1 MRGSLDEPPI
11 VVRTSRAKA
20 GLRLGVLALLLL
32 AMSPVAHAHWR
43 SNPLA
48 WILIG
53 LFGALAL
60 TSVWELLAPG
70 RLIIGPD
77 GMEQRHLWRRRHWSW
92 RQARRF
98 QPARNRFYRFV
109 GFDRPPGSG
118 RDAGD
123 LNQDWELPP
132 PALASLLN
140 AARARWSGG
149 GS

>member
-1 MRGSLDEPPI
+1 MRGSLDRPPI

-20 GLRLGVLALLLL
+20 GLRLGVLGVLVL

-53 LFGALAL
+53 LFGVLVL
-60 TSVWELLAPG
+60 TTVWELLAPG
-70 RLIIGPD
+70 RLVIGPT
-77 GMEQRHLWRRRHWSW
+77 GIEQHYLWRRGRWSW
-92 RQARRF
+92 RQARGF

-109 GFDRPPGSG
+109 GFDRAPGSG
-118 RDAGD
+118 GDAGD

-132 PALASLLN
+132 PVLARLLN
-140 AARARWSGG
+140 AARARWGDG

>member
-1 MRGSLDEPPI
+1 MRGSLDRPPI

-20 GLRLGVLALLLL
+20 GLRLGVLAVLIL
-32 AMSPVAHAHWR
+32 AMSPMARTHWIA
-43 SNPLA
+43 NPLA

-70 RLIIGPD
+70 RLVIGPS

-98 QPARNRFYRFV
+98 QPAGNRFYRFV
-109 GFDRPPGSG
+109 GFDRASGSG
-118 RDAGD
+118 RGAGD

-132 PALASLLN
+132 PALANLLN
-140 AARARWSGG
+140 AARARWADR

>member
-1 MRGSLDEPPI
+1 M
-11 VVRTSRAKA
+11 VRTSRAKA
-20 GLRLGVLALLLL
+20 ALRLGALAVLVL
-32 AMSPVAHAHWR
+32 AMSPAAHTHWR

-60 TSVWELLAPG
+60 ASVWELLAPG
-70 RLIIGPD
+70 RLVIGPN
-77 GMEQRHLWRRRHWSW
+77 GVEQRHLWRHRHWSW
-92 RQARRF
+92 RQARSF
-98 QPARNRFYRFV
+98 HPASNRFYRFV
-109 GFDRPPGSG
+109 GFDRAAGSG
-118 RDAGD
+118 HGD

-140 AARARWSGG
+140 AARARWADG